1 MNLEPAQAERR
12 FVLLTTTR
20 WLPVGLTLGLTVLL
34 PLERGLTLAEIGAL
48 LAAAGLVSLALEL
61 PTGGIAD
68 TIGRRPL
75 LLAASAVAVVS
86 TAVFV
91 LADTVPW
98 FAVAL
103 VLQGVFRALD
113 SGPLESWFVDALHAA
128 DPTTGP
134 ERGLSRAGAMLGAG
148 IAGGALVAGLL
159 VAWHPLAV
167 GSALVLPFLVALAG
181 QLAHLV
187 LVAVL
192 VREPA
197 RLRATPTQDRAVS
210 APRAAL
216 HLLRESGVLRW
227 LIAVE
232 LFWAVAMIAFETLTP
247 VRLTELLGS
256 EDAAGALFGPAAAA
270 AWGLFA
276 VGSIL
281 AGAASRRLGVAAT
294 AMLARALNGGFVV
307 LMGLAAGAAGLVVA
321 FWLSYLTHGANGPLH
336 NTLLHRQSSPRTRTL
351 VLSINSAVAA
361 GVASLG
367 LLVLLPLAEAAS
379 TAVAM
384 GAAGA
389 FSALG
394 AACYLPAW
402 RQERAAGR

>member
-1 MNLEPAQAERR
+1 
-12 FVLLTTTR
+12 
-20 WLPVGLTLGLTVLL
+20 LL

-281 AGAASRRLGVAAT
+281 AGAASRRLGV
-294 AMLARALNGGFVV
+294 
-307 LMGLAAGAAGLVVA
+307 
-321 FWLSYLTHGANGPLH
+321 
-336 NTLLHRQSSPRTRTL
+336 
-351 VLSINSAVAA
+351 
-361 GVASLG
+361 
-367 LLVLLPLAEAAS
+367 
-379 TAVAM
+379 
-384 GAAGA
+384 
-389 FSALG
+389 
-394 AACYLPAW
+394 
-402 RQERAAGR
+402 